1 MFDLVYYEEQ
11 ASKQASEDRDLDAKA
26 KLPASATD
34 GRKWT
39 FGGEG
44 EEEQDAAD
52 GREPPR
58 RKLRTG
64 MSGEREELFARS

>member
-1 MFDLVYYEEQ
+1 LFDLVYYEERASKQ
-11 ASKQASEDRDLDAKA
+11 SKQASEDRDLDAKA

-39 FGGEG
+39 FGGE
-44 EEEQDAAD
+44 EEEEEEDAAD

-58 RKLRTG
+58 RKL
-64 MSGEREELFARS
+64 